1 MYVGK
6 SVERVDA
13 LEKVTGAAVF
23 TADIKLPNMLHA
35 KILRSPYPHARIVN
49 VDTEKARGL
58 TGVKVILTGKDVPF
72 TYGATLKDQPFLAT
86 DKVRYAYEPVA
97 AVAAIDEEIAEE
109 AIELIKV
116 DYEELPLIVDPEEAM
131 KEGTPLIHEEL
142 HTYPHRAI
150 ANPIPGTNICSFTK
164 LVQGDVDKGFKESD
178 YLFENRFTSQM
189 VHHCAIEPHCAIAV
203 MDINGKLTVWTP
215 NDSPYRVR
223 NDLATALGIPMT
235 KIRVII
241 PYLGGGFGGKGGLT
255 AEPLC
260 VALAMKAEGRPVRLV
275 FTREEV
281 FTSTMVRHPC
291 IIEMKAGVK
300 KDGKLV
306 ARKVRLVWDTGAYAE
321 KGPSISRAASLASTG
336 PYNIPNIQI
345 EGYCVYTNKVVAGAF
360 RGYGVPQVT
369 WAFESQMDIIAEKLG
384 MDPLELRLKNA
395 VEEGDRS
402 PKGDVL
408 HSVGLKECLRK
419 ACDAIS
425 WGKRDR
431 VKYSGKGVASMHKW
445 QGVFQSTAI
454 VRINEDGTVSLL
466 TSTVEIGQGA
476 RTILSQILAEELS
489 IAPEHITMPLPD
501 TDTTPYDGSTTG
513 SRSTFNMGNAVRFA
527 AKDAKEQLLALAEKI
542 LEVNREN
549 LELEDGN
556 IFVRGNKEKK
566 VSFSRI
572 MEIFGE
578 QRGMI
583 LGRGSYSYGRP
594 DIYDKAKVKSTEQT
608 DEQRQQIMHP
618 MPFMY
623 GAQAAEVEVD
633 VETGSVHIIE
643 IAAAHDV
650 GFAINPMTCEQ
661 QIEGALGMGVGTTFF
676 ECYQYK
682 DGIPLNPDFLSYKIP
697 TSLDMPS
704 MIPILVECNHKD
716 GPFGAKGLGEPGLAA
731 TAAALSNAIYDA
743 VGVRIY
749 DLPITPDKI
758 LKELQRKKCD

>member
-1 MYVGK
+1 
-6 SVERVDA
+6 
-13 LEKVTGAAVF
+13 
-23 TADIKLPNMLHA
+23 
-35 KILRSPYPHARIVN
+35 
-49 VDTEKARGL
+49 
-58 TGVKVILTGKDVPF
+58 
-72 TYGATLKDQPFLAT
+72 
-86 DKVRYAYEPVA
+86 
-97 AVAAIDEEIAEE
+97 
-109 AIELIKV
+109 
-116 DYEELPLIVDPEEAM
+116 
-131 KEGTPLIHEEL
+131 
-142 HTYPHRAI
+142 
-150 ANPIPGTNICSFTK
+150 
-164 LVQGDVDKGFKESD
+164 
-178 YLFENRFTSQM
+178 
-189 VHHCAIEPHCAIAV
+189 
-203 MDINGKLTVWTP
+203 
-215 NDSPYRVR
+215 
-223 NDLATALGIPMT
+223 
-235 KIRVII
+235 
-241 PYLGGGFGGKGGLT
+241 
-255 AEPLC
+255 
-260 VALAMKAEGRPVRLV
+260 
-275 FTREEV
+275 
-281 FTSTMVRHPC
+281 
-291 IIEMKAGVK
+291 
-300 KDGKLV
+300 
-306 ARKVRLVWDTGAYAE
+306 
-321 KGPSISRAASLASTG
+321 
-336 PYNIPNIQI
+336 
-345 EGYCVYTNKVVAGAF
+345 
-360 RGYGVPQVT
+360 
-369 WAFESQMDIIAEKLG
+369 
-384 MDPLELRLKNA
+384 
-395 VEEGDRS
+395 
-402 PKGDVL
+402 
-408 HSVGLKECLRK
+408 
-419 ACDAIS
+419 
-425 WGKRDR
+425 
-431 VKYSGKGVASMHKW
+431 
-445 QGVFQSTAI
+445 
-454 VRINEDGTVSLL
+454 
-466 TSTVEIGQGA
+466 
-476 RTILSQILAEELS
+476 
-489 IAPEHITMPLPD
+489 
-501 TDTTPYDGSTTG
+501 
-513 SRSTFNMGNAVRFA
+513 MGNAVRFA